1 MTLPRLRG
9 KIFGRRSV
17 RARIAVAC
25 AGLFLII
32 AAAFTAA
39 LYTVVD
45 RSFGPTPPPSSVP
58 AGLARTCQTAEAN
71 GTLKLDP
78 ALMTQC
84 QYFLGAAN
92 QRTHDLHQL
101 LLWSLAGLGV
111 ATIVAGISGWAI
123 GRRILLP
130 LHTIT
135 TAARR
140 ASRERL
146 DERISLDGPADEL
159 KELADTFDDML
170 NRLDLAFAS
179 QRRFVANASHELR
192 TPLTSMR
199 TLIDVAMAKPTRT
212 TGQLEVLAGRVR
224 EALDQSDALIDGLL
238 TLARSDRGLTTR
250 ELVDLEAAAQ
260 DAIDHASTA
269 ARTSDIVIDAD
280 LSPAPTLGDRVL
292 LERLVANLLDN
303 AVHYNLTGGSVR
315 VVTGSDDDVSYI
327 TVTNSGPLVPESAV
341 TSLFE
346 PFTRLEGRVSNSRG
360 AGLGLSIVTSVVNA
374 HHGHLDAEALPDG
387 GMKIS
392 ARLPK
397 TTVGTSTD
405 DIGQPVKDRIPPSMN
420 TRSKSSLP
428 TATTLSANPG
438 AVVRHKPREGSVCRQ
453 LSFPTRWSAILAD
466 LWPASP
472 EPAILP
478 RGPSPPDPHA
488 AAGAGRSASVVLGLR
503 GETQLFWVDMD
514 RAGSLS
520 GGASHPE
527 RQVLDYIK
535 TNIHI
540 TSSGM
545 LPERLLRH
553 TLDFTSADR
562 SPAIPATGPCHSD
575 RAVLRGHPPPRGVS
589 IQAPGLGAAVS
600 DRWLRLGCGRSVSVV
615 AERGV
620 RDDCGL

>member
-1 MTLPRLRG
+1 MTLALLRR

-25 AGLFLII
+25 AGLFLVI

-39 LYTVVD
+39 IYTVVD
-45 RSFGPTPPPSSVP
+45 RSFGPAPPPSSIP
-58 AGLARTCQTAEAN
+58 AGLVRTCQTAEAN
-71 GTLKLDP
+71 HILKLNR

-84 QYFLGAAN
+84 QYFFGAAN
-92 QRTHDLHQL
+92 QRTNDLHQL
-101 LLWSLAGLGV
+101 LIWSLAGLGV
-111 ATIVAGISGWAI
+111 ATLVAGILGWAI
-123 GRRILLP
+123 GQRILLP
-130 LHTIT
+130 LHTVT
-135 TAARR
+135 AAARR
-140 ASRERL
+140 ASREHL

-212 TGQLEVLAGRVR
+212 TEQLEVLVGRVR
-224 EALDQSDALIDGLL
+224 QAVDQSDALIDGLL

-250 ELVDLEAAAQ
+250 ELVDFEAAAQ

-303 AVHYNLTGGSVR
+303 AVHYNLTGGSVI

-327 TVTNSGPLVPESAV
+327 TVTNTGPLVPESAV

-346 PFTRLEGRVSNSRG
+346 PFTRLQGRVSNSRG

-438 AVVRHKPREGSVCRQ
+438 AVARHKPREGSVCRQ

-466 LWPASP
+466 LWPASL

-478 RGPSPPDPHA
+478 RGRALRTPRC
-488 AAGAGRSASVVLGLR
+488 GLGLVV
-503 GETQLFWVDMD
+503 QP
-514 RAGSLS
+514 LS
-520 GGASHPE
+520 CSVSGAATVS
-527 RQVLDYIK
+527 
-535 TNIHI
+535 
-540 TSSGM
+540 
-545 LPERLLRH
+545 
-553 TLDFTSADR
+553 
-562 SPAIPATGPCHSD
+562 IPA
-575 RAVLRGHPPPRGVS
+575 
-589 IQAPGLGAAVS
+589 PG
-600 DRWLRLGCGRSVSVV
+600 
-615 AERGV
+615 
-620 RDDCGL
+620 